1 MGKTEKLP
9 RICVGV
15 DLHKAQFTV
24 YAINEDTGEV
34 LVRDVF
40 KTDIQGYQAFC
51 ERMHGFEDSMECTI
65 ELAVEAT
72 GNARYFKNK
81 MEVEGFGVIVVNT
94 SNKLLVD

>member
-34 LVRDVF
+34 LV
-40 KTDIQGYQAFC
+40 
-51 ERMHGFEDSMECTI
+51 
-65 ELAVEAT
+65 
-72 GNARYFKNK
+72 
-81 MEVEGFGVIVVNT
+81 
-94 SNKLLVD
+94 